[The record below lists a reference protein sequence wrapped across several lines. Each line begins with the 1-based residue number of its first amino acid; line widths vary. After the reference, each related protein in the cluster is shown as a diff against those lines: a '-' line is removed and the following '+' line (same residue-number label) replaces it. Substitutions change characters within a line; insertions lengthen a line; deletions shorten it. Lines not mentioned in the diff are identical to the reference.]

1 MINYPSG
8 LALLSLE
15 QTRKSYLRGLNL
27 GTTEKRDCTLLKSVV
42 VNRRGVILHNF
53 LCR

>member
-1 MINYPSG
+1 MKHFPGGI
-8 LALLSLE
+8 ALLSLE
-15 QTRKSYLRGLNL
+15 QTRNSYLIGLNL
-27 GTTEKRDCTLLKSVV
+27 GTTEKRDWSLLKSVV